1 MPISRRKFLG
11 AGAATIAVP
20 TAIGAVI
27 TANRASATNPT
38 LSIDLQNN
46 TGSNTVY
53 AYVTGQAIDHGGAWF
68 LLQADGQT
76 PYYPSSPSST
86 GSPLGAD
93 CAIVLNASGAGARR
107 VTIPRLAGARL
118 WFSIG
123 AKLTFLLNPGPA
135 LVEPSVSN
143 SADPNINVLWDFC
156 EFTYNATEL
165 YANISAVDFFS
176 IPVALEAHQRLR
188 RHPKPSRASPPA
200 PWTPSA
206 PRSARR
212 PTPTAKAGTSSS
224 SPRAAKTFEP

>member
-1 MPISRRKFLG
+1 MSISRRTFLG

-27 TANRASATNPT
+27 TANRASATAST
-38 LSIDLQNN
+38 LNIDLQNN

-53 AYVTGQAIDHGGAWF
+53 AYVTGLAIDNGNAWF

-76 PYYPSSPSST
+76 PYYPSSPSSA
-86 GSPLGAD
+86 GSPLAAN
-93 CAIVLNASGAGARR
+93 CAIPLNASGASPKRI
-107 VTIPRLAGARL
+107 TIPRLAGARL

-143 SADPNINVLWDFC
+143 SSDPNINTQWDFC

-165 YANISAVDFFS
+165 YANISAVDFFT
-176 IPVALEAHQRLR
+176 IPVALKLTNSSGATQTVPGLR
-188 RHPKPSRASPPA
+188 PA
-200 PWTPSA
+200 PSTPSA
-206 PRSARR
+206 PPSARR
-212 PTPTAKAGTSSS
+212 APPTARAGTSSS
-224 SPRAAKTFEP
+224 